1 MEDLAEVVA
10 LSAEDLIRSAKA
22 IVKASNSPA
31 VQQQVIKSTSQFS
44 VATSQLVA
52 ASNVN
57 IYINILFTYIVLGN
71 CYWETYLYELV
82 MAVYQ
87 ISFLVY
93 TPGKEML
100 PQFTFDS
107 QLP

>member
-1 MEDLAEVVA
+1 MF
-10 LSAEDLIRSAKA
+10 SIRPLCLD
-22 IVKASNSPA
+22 I
-31 VQQQVIKSTSQFS
+31 FY
-44 VATSQLVA
+44 LLDE
-52 ASNVN
+52 
-57 IYINILFTYIVLGN
+57 IYINIFTYIVLGN
-71 CYWETYLYELV
+71 WETYLYELV

-93 TPGKEML
+93 TPGKEKL